1 MIKYILIPLLALSF
15 TAQAEVYDR
24 IMAIV
29 NGEILTKSDFDSFK
43 KRVKNQKLADD
54 LFNVDYKKLQNNDK
68 LLLSHLIDQKI
79 VDSEVS
85 RLALNATPERVAAE
99 IQKIAAGLG
108 ASESDLRKRLK
119 ADGIDFTEYRQ
130 FIKTRIER
138 QALIQRE
145 ITSKI
150 RISDDELKSH
160 YARQSKNPEVDV
172 FEYNLSH
179 ILFKVKDSEAE
190 AKSKAAD
197 VFARIKKGLNFSD
210 AASQY
215 SEDPNF
221 TTGGFLGKF
230 KSGEFLPV
238 FENAV
243 RNLDEGQVAK
253 PVKVADNYII
263 LRVNKKQIAESAAFL
278 QQKERIRAQL
288 TQEAFKKQFQF
299 WLVQKRTQSDVK
311 MN

>member
-1 MIKYILIPLLALSF
+1 MVKYILIPLLALSF

-179 ILFKVKDSEAE
+179 ILFKVKDSETE

-299 WLVQKRTQSDVK
+299 WLVQKRTQADVK